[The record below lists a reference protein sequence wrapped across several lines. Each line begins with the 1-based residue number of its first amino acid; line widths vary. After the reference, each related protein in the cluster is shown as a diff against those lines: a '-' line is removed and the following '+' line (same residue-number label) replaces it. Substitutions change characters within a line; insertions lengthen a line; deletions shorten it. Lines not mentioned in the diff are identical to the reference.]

1 MNSTSEHEHDIKVLN
16 TLIETTLDSVD
27 GYAEAAKDADNPR
40 YRNLFEQRA
49 SERRRVAS
57 ELQSQVRTLG
67 GKPEDEG
74 SILAAG
80 HRVFVSIRDSLS
92 KGDKSV
98 VEEVERG
105 EDHIKAK
112 FEKAIEDDDLS
123 TPVRSAIKQAYGS
136 VRTGHDQMRDLKH
149 SLENRA

>member
-1 MNSTSEHEHDIKVLN
+1 MKSTSEHDIKVLN

-27 GYAEAAKDADNPR
+27 GYAEAAKDSDNPR

-49 SERRRVAS
+49 SERRRVATD
-57 ELQSQVRTLG
+57 LQSQVRALG
-67 GKPEDEG
+67 GNPEEEG

-92 KGDKSV
+92 KGDESV
-98 VEEVERG
+98 VDEVERG

-112 FEKAIEDDDLS
+112 FEKAIRDGDLS
-123 TPVRSAIKQAYGS
+123 TPVRSTIEQAYGS
-136 VRTGHDQMRDLKH
+136 VRSGHDQMRDLKH
-149 SLENRA
+149 SLESRP